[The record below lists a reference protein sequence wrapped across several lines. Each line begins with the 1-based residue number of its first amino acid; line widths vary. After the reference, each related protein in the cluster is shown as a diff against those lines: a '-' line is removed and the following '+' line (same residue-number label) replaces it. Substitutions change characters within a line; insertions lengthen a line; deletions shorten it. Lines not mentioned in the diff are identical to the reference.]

1 MYGTLLLVGIILL
14 VFNALQQSQRRAQD
28 RTRATL
34 DDEYSGKD
42 IKVVYRYLPR
52 DLDDYLRS
60 GDVFVP
66 SKMYSS
72 VFNENE
78 DDLRRV

>member
-14 VFNALQQSQRRAQD
+14 IFNGLQQSQRRLED
-28 RTRATL
+28 RTRISV
-34 DDEYSGKD
+34 DDEYASKD
-42 IKVVYRYLPR
+42 VKVVYRYLPR

-72 VFNENE
+72 VFTGNE

>member
-14 VFNALQQSQRRAQD
+14 VFNALQQSQRRVQD

>member
-14 VFNALQQSQRRAQD
+14 IFNGMQQNQRRLDD
-28 RTRATL
+28 RTRVSV
-34 DDEYSGKD
+34 DDEYTSKD
-42 IKVVYRYLPR
+42 VKVVYRYLPR

-72 VFNENE
+72 VFTGNE

>member
-14 VFNALQQSQRRAQD
+14 IFNGMQQNQRRLDD
-28 RTRATL
+28 RTRVSV
-34 DDEYSGKD
+34 DDDYTSKD
-42 IKVVYRYLPR
+42 VKVVYRYLPR

-72 VFNENE
+72 VFTGNE